1 MDMSQHDPC
10 LGKEHGCCFLFCQ
23 YASEYL
29 LPNGAKLVSGVCVC
43 GTKFVLGAMCIQ
55 NATRNWSMLL
65 LSVAERR
72 AAAKAELATRLC
84 KDVTT
89 QSLFLFSIHKCSGI
103 LCHEDVDTVVLWCA
117 EAINVPQASTMH
129 V

>member
-1 MDMSQHDPC
+1 MIPVLVRSTGAASCFANMLQSISCPMAQSLC
-10 LGKEHGCCFLFCQ
+10 LE
-23 YASEYL
+23 
-29 LPNGAKLVSGVCVC
+29 CVC

-72 AAAKAELATRLC
+72 AAAKAELVTRLC

-89 QSLFLFSIHKCSGI
+89 LFLFCIHKCCGI

-117 EAINVPQASTMH
+117 EAISVPQASTMH

>member
-23 YASEYL
+23 CASEYL
-29 LPNGAKLVSGVCVC
+29 LPNGAKLTTVVC

-55 NATRNWSMLL
+55 NAMRNWSMLL

-89 QSLFLFSIHKCSGI
+89 LFLFCIHKCCGI

-117 EAINVPQASTMH
+117 EAIGVPQASTMH

>member
-1 MDMSQHDPC
+1 MIPVLVRSTGAASCFANVLQSISCPMAQSLC
-10 LGKEHGCCFLFCQ
+10 LE
-23 YASEYL
+23 
-29 LPNGAKLVSGVCVC
+29 CVC
-43 GTKFVLGAMCIQ
+43 GTKLVLGATCIQ
-55 NATRNWSMLL
+55 NAMRNWSMLL
-65 LSVAERR
+65 LSVAGCR

-89 QSLFLFSIHKCSGI
+89 QSLFLFSIHKCCGI

-117 EAINVPQASTMH
+117 EAVNVPQASTMH